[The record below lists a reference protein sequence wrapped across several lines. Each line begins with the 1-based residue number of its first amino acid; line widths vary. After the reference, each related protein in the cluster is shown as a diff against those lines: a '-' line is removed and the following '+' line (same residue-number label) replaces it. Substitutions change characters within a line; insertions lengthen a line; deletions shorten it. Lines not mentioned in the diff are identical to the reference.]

1 MIILLCPVVSA
12 ECRDDSENK
21 EVMAEIEE
29 MFAAAS
35 EIEERIDNRSF
46 WKKMFSGGDLK
57 NGRELKQVVDNIKT
71 RWADCCKC
79 DTEEQRKLLN
89 HYEAKAVM
97 EINRK
102 GLFGWFRGF
111 Y

>member
-1 MIILLCPVVSA
+1 MVILLCPVVSA
-12 ECRDDSENK
+12 ECRDDDDNK
-21 EVMAEIEE
+21 TAVAEIEE

-35 EIEERIDNRSF
+35 EIEERIDSRSF
-46 WKKMFSGGDLK
+46 WKKMFSGGDLH
-57 NGRELKQVVDNIKT
+57 NGRELKQAVEDIKA
-71 RWADCCKC
+71 RFGSCCKC